1 MSKEQEKQ
9 CKTIQRKKEKQSPC
23 VSLSDE
29 FGNTQGDCLFYL
41 SEQIILFRKGISI
54 HH

>member
-1 MSKEQEKQ
+1 MSEEQEKQ
-9 CKTIQRKKEKQSPC
+9 CKTIQRKKNNPL
-23 VSLSDE
+23 V
-29 FGNTQGDCLFYL
+29 FPWNTQGDCLFYL

>member
-1 MSKEQEKQ
+1 MSEEQEKQ
-9 CKTIQRKKEKQSPC
+9 CKTIQRKKNNPLVFPC
-23 VSLSDE
+23 PTNSGIHKGIVS
-29 FGNTQGDCLFYL
+29 FYL